1 MTEREQKIG
10 DILDGLGVTLDME
23 DGDLIASALVLA
35 KVVDS
40 AGDVSLALI
49 KSEGLSWIDQK
60 GEGRMIGPSMADRPH
75 QVRLTSNGLSGS
87 VEIDGTDITSSVQ
100 GYNLEA
106 RAGSA
111 LLVLYATPQTG
122 VQFEGLAHVAVGDQ
136 QDPGD
141 TVAAF
146 LANIDPAALQR
157 AALNRDDLDNSP
169 HELTRAMLMTLTD
182 MALGKAAT

>member
-1 MTEREQKIG
+1 
-10 DILDGLGVTLDME
+10 
-23 DGDLIASALVLA
+23 
-35 KVVDS
+35 
-40 AGDVSLALI
+40 
-49 KSEGLSWIDQK
+49 
-60 GEGRMIGPSMADRPH
+60 MADRPH
-75 QVRLTSNGLSGS
+75 QVRLTSNGLTGS

-106 RAGSA
+106 RHGSA
-111 LLVLYATPQTG
+111 PLLVLYATPQTG
-122 VQFEGLAHVAVGDQ
+122 VQFDGLAHVAIGDQ

-157 AALNRDDLDNSP
+157 AALNRNDLDNSP

-182 MALGKAAT
+182 MALGRGGT